1 MVPQNPL
8 TRMAR
13 LLGRNDRTST
23 TPAPPAIAFP
33 DCRIVAMTWT
43 IPEDFGGLTSVLLR
57 RSTMISE
64 LGARDV
70 PILTFSSSLD
80 VKSKTNELRAM
91 GKLGARVHLRNCWAE
106 IATMRRSQL
115 RAFAHAAEPAPEQ
128 VPHEMELAVGSDD
141 DHVRTMVSADGS
153 VRITE
158 HKRPNGSVVVRDE
171 RKLKSG
177 RGLVLLDHRG
187 RELGHWP
194 RARDLYFAW
203 VDHVVGSDPTIILN
217 DSKYV
222 GSFLHHYRRPNV
234 RTAQVF
240 HNPHLKENATSPYGP
255 FTVSRAPILFEHEQ
269 FDGLAF
275 LTERQKD
282 DFSAVFPRRGHTFV
296 VPNSREIAQELPDV
310 ESPRDPGGGIMLARL
325 STQKQVDHTI
335 RAFALLEQHTPEL
348 AARVDVYGSGPLE
361 EELAALI
368 DEEGASGRITLRGYD
383 PAASDRLTTASFL
396 VLSSRYEGLPLVLVE
411 AMAAGCIP
419 IAYDIRYGPGDVI
432 SDGVDGFVV
441 PAGDPEALAD
451 AIRRFVTMSESERV
465 AMRRAAQQKAR
476 RFDDLSVTRMWAD
489 AFTTLMEPQ
498 PDPPQLGSAA
508 EVSRAAFVSGSEPGL
523 ELQGTATGA
532 WSTEPGAVRLRV
544 ASRDK
549 KYGFEMPVDTRPD
562 SDSMSFSV
570 LVPEERLD
578 PDARCTYDFW
588 LTTAGSSQKKRLA
601 VDAGALDPATERGV
615 RGRAR
620 IYATVHGNLSI
631 EVDATS

>member
-128 VPHEMELAVGSDD
+128 VPHEMELAVRSDD

-203 VDHVVGSDPTIILN
+203 VDHVVGSEPAIVLN

-255 FTVSRAPILFEHEQ
+255 FTVSRAPISFEHER

-275 LTERQKD
+275 LTQRQKD
-282 DFSAVFPRRGHTFV
+282 DFTEAFPRTSHTFV
-296 VPNSREIAQELPDV
+296 VPNSREIAHELPDV
-310 ESPRDPGGGIMLARL
+310 ETPRDPGDGIMLARL
-325 STQKQVDHTI
+325 SAQKRVDHTV
-335 RAFALLEQHTPEL
+335 RAFALLEQDSPEL
-348 AARVDVYGSGPLE
+348 PAHVDVYGSGPLE
-361 EELAALI
+361 QEIDSLI
-368 DEEGASGRITLRGYD
+368 EEEGASERVALRGYD
-383 PAASDRLTTASFL
+383 PTASDRLTTASFL
-396 VLSSRYEGLPLVLVE
+396 ILSSRYEGLPLVLVE

-441 PAGDPEALAD
+441 PAGDVEALAD
-451 AIRRFVTMSESERV
+451 AVRRFVTMDEADRV
-465 AMRRAAQQKAR
+465 DMRRAAQQKAR
-476 RFDDLSVTRMWAD
+476 RFDDLRVTRMWAD
-489 AFTTLMEPQ
+489 ACTALMEPQ
-498 PDPPQLGSAA
+498 PDPPEPGSAA
-508 EVSRAAFVSGSEPGL
+508 AVSHAAFVDAAERAL
-523 ELQGTATGA
+523 ELRGTAIGA
-532 WSTEPGAVRLRV
+532 WPTEPGAVCLRV
-544 ASRDK
+544 ASRDR
-549 KYGFEMPVDTRPD
+549 KYGFEMPVDMRPGPD
-562 SDSMSFSV
+562 GASFRV
-570 LVPEERLD
+570 FVPEARLD
-578 PDARCTYDFW
+578 PDTRCTYDFW
-588 LTTAGSSQKKRLA
+588 LTTAGSPHKRRLG
-601 VDAGALDPATERGV
+601 VETGALDPTTERGV
-615 RGRAR
+615 GGRAR
-620 IYATVHGNLSI
+620 IYATVHGNLSL
-631 EVDATS
+631 EVDATP